1 MAQTQEKY
9 NQQIAKWNI
18 FLGSY
23 DDLRKINS
31 DLDLSDIILD
41 MPKRGYKQVRKLNY
55 LKHYK

>member
-1 MAQTQEKY
+1 MVQTQEKY

-23 DDLRKINS
+23 DGLHKINP
-31 DLDLSDIILD
+31 DLDLSEIILD
-41 MPKRGYKQVRKLNY
+41 IPKRGYKHGEKLNY